1 MPRSKGKTPGNAQR
15 ELETLKANPAPV
27 PVTSASTGDAAQDP
41 RPLTE
46 AEKAEMEANP
56 LPSGDVEQTPPTA
69 AEVLANQDKAY
80 PVVGDNAP
88 KANTF
93 MQGVL
98 KCHTCGRTGDEDLG
112 ECPNRTLPTYT
123 CPEPTVIDPEKDA
136 VLYSPVL
143 GITRTVPIQ
152 SLVKGHVQK
161 YLPACHQDDC
171 GYKLLYPKKG

>member
-1 MPRSKGKTPGNAQR
+1 MPRKNRTTPRAPLA
-15 ELETLKANPAPV
+15 EVIASPV
-27 PVTSASTGDAAQDP
+27 PVQESEDSPA
-41 RPLTE
+41 E
-46 AEKAEMEANP
+46 AEIKANQEEGYP
-56 LPSGDVEQTPPTA
+56 
-69 AEVLANQDKAY
+69 VLAQSEQALSETSRPK
-80 PVVGDNAP
+80 PV
-88 KANTF
+88 F

-112 ECPNRTLPTYT
+112 ECPNRTLPNFTR
-123 CPEPTVIDPEKDA
+123 PEPTAIDPEKDA